1 MAVKASPETI
11 REMKK
16 ELSNTIRD
24 IEKISNGIKRGVAA
38 TSNWDDAQ
46 AAQFNMLMQRIA
58 RLTATPIDT
67 LNVIRVI
74 EKLVVRWWKSL
85 VIHCRLRLLLLWLSA
100 RRNVKKDITVF

>member
-16 ELSNTIRD
+16 DISNPIKD
-24 IEKISNGIKRGVAA
+24 IERISNGIKTGMSA

-46 AAQFNMLMQRIA
+46 AAQFNMLMQQIA

-67 LNVIRVI
+67 LNAALPKL
-74 EKLVVRWWKSL
+74 EKLAQSL
-85 VIHCRLRLLLLWLSA
+85 DQY
-100 RRNVKKDITVF
+100 NKVKF